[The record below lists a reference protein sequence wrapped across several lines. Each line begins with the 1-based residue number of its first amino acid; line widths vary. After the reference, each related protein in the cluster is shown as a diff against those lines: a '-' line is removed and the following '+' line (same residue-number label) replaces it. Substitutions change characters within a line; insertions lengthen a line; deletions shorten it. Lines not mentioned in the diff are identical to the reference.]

1 MYFESPSALESIQI
15 RVIMKKQLF
24 PGIILDSEKNILCD
38 EDPQFSFHIRE
49 IS

>member
-1 MYFESPSALESIQI
+1 
-15 RVIMKKQLF
+15 MKKQLF
-24 PGIILDSEKNILCD
+24 PGIILDGEKNILCD